1 MRRVRQF
8 AKRVLPAFFLRRYQA
23 WDGIRYAGR
32 RLLKGGEPEARLL
45 PVLCRSHKTSLDIG
59 GNEGAY
65 AVLMRRWSRRCV
77 VFEPNIVLAN
87 RLRDGF
93 LFDRRIA
100 VRGEAL
106 SDHAGSAVLRI
117 PMHEGEVVTGLASI
131 DGDNRLGGLP
141 FQSIEVARRRLDD
154 LELRDI
160 GFIKLDVEGHEFAV
174 LSGGLALL
182 RREQPTILV
191 ELSEHHRPNAVGSVA
206 DLLAPFGYLGL
217 FLCDGRLHDLEDF
230 DAAQHQQT
238 EYLDALSRQHGG
250 TYVGNFMFSVERDK
264 LRLAIEPLLRGVQG
278 SA

>member
-1 MRRVRQF
+1 MAPLVALIVF
-8 AKRVLPAFFLRRYQA
+8 GYVPATPASKMPELFTDHCDF
-23 WDGIRYAGR
+23 IFN
-32 RLLKGGEPEARLL
+32 GEPEARLL

-141 FQSIEVARRRLDD
+141 FQSIEVARRRLQAAFRTAPSSRWR
-154 LELRDI
+154 EPHLRMASMT
-160 GFIKLDVEGHEFAV
+160 GTKLLPLAV
-174 LSGGLALL
+174 
-182 RREQPTILV
+182 RRYSTL
-191 ELSEHHRPNAVGSVA
+191 
-206 DLLAPFGYLGL
+206 
-217 FLCDGRLHDLEDF
+217 
-230 DAAQHQQT
+230 
-238 EYLDALSRQHGG
+238 GG
-250 TYVGNFMFSVERDK
+250 T
-264 LRLAIEPLLRGVQG
+264 IP
-278 SA
+278 